1 MSYKGFMNC
10 NSRVSKEEQEFYD
23 LKMKAA
29 EYYRANGVPQKME
42 GVLNDMFFDK
52 PEDIYG
58 YLANYFSKLSSPPV
72 ISRLLGKEIY
82 DGKGQL
88 SLQAQVLCIIKNEEK
103 TTCSAVISSHR
114 EVLDNSFQD
123 QSGVTNINNDKRRDS
138 VMAALHWIHESLN
151 TILKGSD
158 PCDQTGVDKIL
169 RYASSL
175 ELCAQICKKGNSTE
189 KPIPPPEP
197 SELVLPGSMA
207 IGSVSLA
214 VAKTGALLQCLPLY
228 KYIKALRNQQ
238 PCPEEMHIPVPLVT
252 LLSCGKMSP
261 GKLNLLEEVIVI
273 PKAGQRL
280 KQIITMVLELQKEMM
295 KIMNAASKTGVRN
308 IAPVLPTVSD
318 SGALVV
324 GYERPEQP
332 LDLITE
338 ASNNLGLALGK
349 GIHLAVNCAAHNLM
363 DYPKGK
369 YEVITGTPKS
379 PDELVDMYEAL
390 ISKYPAVVALID
402 PLRKEDVE
410 QWERLSSV
418 VGASCSLLSDIS
430 SKPQCHSSR
439 EDAPSLPGVRGYI
452 LNQSNETTVTDLI
465 HVTTENKGAVIIG
478 TTCGEPCSDDALSD
492 VVVGL
497 GVGYVKLGGLSR
509 GERLTKYNRLISI
522 EEELAQQGI
531 LGMAF
536 SSLVF
541 SAGRKRR
548 LDKAMGRRGSN
559 GLAGENTSLTARERK
574 LCVRNH
580 EGGGGELAKKNLP
593 WFC

>member
-1 MSYKGFMNC
+1 MSYKGFINC

-52 PEDIYG
+52 PDDIYG

-103 TTCSAVISSHR
+103 TTCSAVISSHS

-123 QSGVTNINNDKRRDS
+123 PSGVTNINNDKRRDS

-151 TILKGSD
+151 TILNGSD

-169 RYASSL
+169 SDFFVARYLEDQDIRNREKENQPPSVPVPEASPPT
-175 ELCAQICKKGNSTE
+175 APPKDKKGGDKGKKGNSTE

-214 VAKTGALLQCLPLY
+214 VAKTGALLQCIPLY

-238 PCPEEMHIPVPLVT
+238 PCPKEMHIPVPLVT

-261 GKLNLLEEVIVI
+261 GKLNLLEEIIVI

-280 KQIITMVLELQKEMM
+280 KQIITMVLKLQKEMM
-295 KIMNAASKTGVRN
+295 KIMNTASKTG
-308 IAPVLPTVSD
+308 PVLPTVSD

-452 LNQSNETTVTDLI
+452 LNQSNEITVTDLI

-531 LGMAF
+531 LDSRKQHTSPLFVGETEEQ
-536 SSLVF
+536 SS
-541 SAGRKRR
+541 
-548 LDKAMGRRGSN
+548 
-559 GLAGENTSLTARERK
+559 T
-574 LCVRNH
+574 
-580 EGGGGELAKKNLP
+580 
-593 WFC
+593 

>member
-1 MSYKGFMNC
+1 MSYKGFINC

-23 LKMKAA
+23 LKIKAA

-123 QSGVTNINNDKRRDS
+123 PSGVTNINNDKRRDS

-169 RYASSL
+169 RCASSL
-175 ELCAQICKKGNSTE
+175 ELCDIRNREKENPPPSVPVPEPSPPTASPKDKKGGDKGKKGNSTE

-197 SELVLPGSMA
+197 LELVLPGSMA

-238 PCPEEMHIPVPLVT
+238 PCPKEMHIPVPLVT

-308 IAPVLPTVSD
+308 IAADILSD

-452 LNQSNETTVTDLI
+452 LNQCNETTVTDLI
-465 HVTTENKGAVIIG
+465 HCVCVTFCMSGAVIIG

-497 GVGYVKLGGLSR
+497 GVGYVKLGGLNR

-531 LGMAF
+531 LDSRKQHTSPLFVGETEEQ
-536 SSLVF
+536 SS
-541 SAGRKRR
+541 
-548 LDKAMGRRGSN
+548 
-559 GLAGENTSLTARERK
+559 T
-574 LCVRNH
+574 
-580 EGGGGELAKKNLP
+580 
-593 WFC
+593 

>member
-1 MSYKGFMNC
+1 MSYKGFINC

-29 EYYRANGVPQKME
+29 EYYRANGVPQKLE

-123 QSGVTNINNDKRRDS
+123 PSGVTNINNDKRRDS

-169 RYASSL
+169 SDFFMARYL
-175 ELCAQICKKGNSTE
+175 EDQDIRNREKENPPPSVPVPEPSPPTAPHKDKKGGDKGKKGNSTE

-238 PCPEEMHIPVPLVT
+238 PCPKEMHIPVPLVT

-261 GKLNLLEEVIVI
+261 GKLNLLDEVIVI

-280 KQIITMVLELQKEMM
+280 KQ
-295 KIMNAASKTGVRN
+295 
-308 IAPVLPTVSD
+308 PVLPTVSD

-439 EDAPSLPGVRGYI
+439 EDTPSLPGVRGYI

-465 HVTTENKGAVIIG
+465 HVTTENNGAVIIG

-497 GVGYVKLGGLSR
+497 GVGYVKLGGLNR

-531 LGMAF
+531 LDSRKQHTSPLFVGETEEQ
-536 SSLVF
+536 SS
-541 SAGRKRR
+541 
-548 LDKAMGRRGSN
+548 
-559 GLAGENTSLTARERK
+559 T
-574 LCVRNH
+574 
-580 EGGGGELAKKNLP
+580 
-593 WFC
+593 

>member
-1 MSYKGFMNC
+1 MSYKGFINY

-23 LKMKAA
+23 LKIKAA

-52 PEDIYG
+52 PDDIYG

-72 ISRLLGKEIY
+72 ISRLLGKETY

-103 TTCSAVISSHR
+103 TTCSAVISSHS

-123 QSGVTNINNDKRRDS
+123 PSGVTNINNDKRRDS

-158 PCDQTGVDKIL
+158 PCDQTGVDKVL
-169 RYASSL
+169 SDFFMARYL
-175 ELCAQICKKGNSTE
+175 EDQDIRNREKENQPPSVPVPEPSPPTAPPKDKKGGDKGKKGNSTE

-214 VAKTGALLQCLPLY
+214 VAKTGALLQCIPLY

-238 PCPEEMHIPVPLVT
+238 PCPKEMHIPVPLVT

-295 KIMNAASKTGVRN
+295 KIMNAASKTG
-308 IAPVLPTVSD
+308 
-318 SGALVV
+318 
-324 GYERPEQP
+324 
-332 LDLITE
+332 
-338 ASNNLGLALGK
+338 
-349 GIHLAVNCAAHNLM
+349 
-363 DYPKGK
+363 PKGK
-369 YEVITGTPKS
+369 YEVITGTAKS

-418 VGASCSLLSDIS
+418 VGGSCSLLSDIS

-465 HVTTENKGAVIIG
+465 HVTTENKGTVIIG

-497 GVGYVKLGGLSR
+497 GVAYVKLGGLSR

-531 LGMAF
+531 LDSRKQHTSPLFVGETEEH
-536 SSLVF
+536 SS
-541 SAGRKRR
+541 
-548 LDKAMGRRGSN
+548 
-559 GLAGENTSLTARERK
+559 T
-574 LCVRNH
+574 
-580 EGGGGELAKKNLP
+580 
-593 WFC
+593 

>member
-1 MSYKGFMNC
+1 MSYKGFINC

-23 LKMKAA
+23 LKIKAA

-123 QSGVTNINNDKRRDS
+123 PSGVTNINNDKRRDS

-169 RYASSL
+169 SDFFMARYLEDQDIRNREKENPPPSVPVPEPSPPTASPKDKKGGDKG
-175 ELCAQICKKGNSTE
+175 KKGNSTE

-197 SELVLPGSMA
+197 LELVLPGSMA

-238 PCPEEMHIPVPLVT
+238 PCPKEMHIPVPLVT

-280 KQIITMVLELQKEMM
+280 KQ
-295 KIMNAASKTGVRN
+295 
-308 IAPVLPTVSD
+308 PVLPTVSD

-452 LNQSNETTVTDLI
+452 LNQCNETTVTDLI
-465 HVTTENKGAVIIG
+465 HVTTENNGAVIIG

-497 GVGYVKLGGLSR
+497 GVGYVKLGGLNR

-531 LGMAF
+531 LDSRKQHTSPLFVGETEEQ
-536 SSLVF
+536 SS
-541 SAGRKRR
+541 
-548 LDKAMGRRGSN
+548 
-559 GLAGENTSLTARERK
+559 T
-574 LCVRNH
+574 
-580 EGGGGELAKKNLP
+580 
-593 WFC
+593 